1 MKYLFYIVLFLS
13 IKVFCQQTGQ
23 YSQFTFNKYGYN
35 PAAAGTN
42 INANIEA
49 IIGTRQQWVGFKRAP
64 STNFFSVNYT
74 IKPQRS
80 YKLWHNVGLYMSK
93 EKVGIFRNEG
103 YYLSYTL
110 HLPITKKINM
120 SFGVFGGVRNLA
132 LDRNAISNLDPVYD
146 KTYTNYFFAYPD
158 FIPGI
163 RIYSKKAFFDVSVQ
177 QLYKNRQEQGNKQI
191 GNKSKLVPQIY
202 VSFGKKYYLN
212 NNFIIVPAFNIH
224 SSLTNIPSVEL
235 NLMAYYYK
243 RVGVGVSIRNKD
255 FISGIFQVRISKNL
269 TAGFSY
275 DYSINKLNAV
285 APRTIE
291 FMLGLTPLISLLGNE
306 KEKHNIA
313 RCPSFDF

>member
-42 INANIEA
+42 INGNIEA
-49 IIGTRQQWVGFKRAP
+49 IIGTRQQWVGFKKAP

-74 IKPQRS
+74 IKPKRS

-132 LDRNAISNLDPVYD
+132 VDRNAISTSDPIYD

-163 RIYSKKAFFDVSVQ
+163 RIYNKKTFLDVSVQ
-177 QLYKNRQEQGNKQI
+177 QLYKNRQAQGNKQI
-191 GNKSKLVPQIY
+191 GNKSKLVPQLY

-212 NNFIIVPAFNIH
+212 NSFIIVPAVNVH

-235 NLMAYYYK
+235 NLMAYYLK

-255 FISGIFQVRISKNL
+255 FISGIFQVRVLKNI

-275 DYSINKLNAV
+275 DYSINKLNAF
-285 APRTIE
+285 APNTVE
-291 FMLGLTPLISLLGNE
+291 FMLGITPLIALLGNE
-306 KEKHNIA
+306 KEKHNIV

>member
-1 MKYLFYIVLFLS
+1 MFSSGLS
-13 IKVFCQQTGQ
+13 IEYRISKSFSVKSGIHYTLRGEK
-23 YSQFTFNKYGYN
+23 TKDLGYGSDYN
-35 PAAAGTN
+35 GFGTY
-42 INANIEA
+42 IEKMIFKNRYHYIGVP
-49 IIGTRQQWVGFKRAP
+49 IIGSIYLMNKVKIQLYSSIGVGFDFLYLRA
-64 STNFFSVNYT
+64 SRST
-74 IKPQRS
+74 IKI
-80 YKLWHNVGLYMSK
+80 HNEEEENNFQK
-93 EKVGIFRNEG
+93 EKPNDDGFNDYNIFNPSG
-103 YYLSYTL
+103 LL
-110 HLPITKKINM
+110 
-120 SFGVFGGVRNLA
+120 SFG
-132 LDRNAISNLDPVYD
+132 LDL
-146 KTYTNYFFAYPD
+146 K
-158 FIPGI
+158 
-163 RIYSKKAFFDVSVQ
+163 
-177 QLYKNRQEQGNKQI
+177 I

-291 FMLGLTPLISLLGNE
+291 FMLGLTPLIYLLGNE

>member
-1 MKYLFYIVLFLS
+1 MKYIFYIILFLN
-13 IKVFCQQTGQ
+13 IKIYFQQTGQ

-42 INANIEA
+42 INSNVEA

-64 STNFFSVNYT
+64 NTNFLSVNYT

-80 YKLWHNVGLYMSK
+80 YKRWHNFGLYISK

-110 HLPITKKINM
+110 HLPVSKKINM
-120 SFGVFGGVRNLA
+120 SFGIFGGVRNLA
-132 LDRNAISNLDPVYD
+132 IDRNLISNLDPIYD

-158 FIPGI
+158 FIPGM
-163 RIYSKKAFFDVSVQ
+163 RIYSKRAFFDISVQ
-177 QLYKNRQEQGNKQI
+177 QLYKNRQVQGNKQI

-202 VSFGKKYYLN
+202 VSFGKKYNLN
-212 NNFIIVPAFNIH
+212 NDLVLVPAVNVH
-224 SSLTNIPSVEL
+224 SSITNIPSVEL

-243 RVGVGVSIRNKD
+243 RVGVGVSVRNRD
-255 FISGIFQVRISKNL
+255 FISGIFQIRLFGNV

-285 APRTIE
+285 SPHTVE
-291 FMLGLTPLISLLGNE
+291 FMLGLTPLLALFGNDNE
-306 KEKHNIA
+306 RYNVD

>member
-1 MKYLFYIVLFLS
+1 MKYIFYIILFLN
-13 IKVFCQQTGQ
+13 IKIYCQQTGQ

-35 PAAAGTN
+35 PAAAGIN
-42 INANIEA
+42 INSNLEA

-64 STNFFSVNYT
+64 NTNFLSINYT

-80 YKLWHNVGLYMSK
+80 YKRWHNFGLYISK

-110 HLPITKKINM
+110 HLPVSKKINM

-132 LDRNAISNLDPVYD
+132 IDRNLISNSDPIYY

-158 FIPGI
+158 FIPGM
-163 RIYSKKAFFDVSVQ
+163 RIYSKRAFFDISVQ
-177 QLYKNRQEQGNKQI
+177 QLYKNRQVQGNKQI

-202 VSFGKKYYLN
+202 VSFGKKYNLN
-212 NNFIIVPAFNIH
+212 NDLVLVPAVNVH
-224 SSLTNIPSVEL
+224 SSITNIPSVEL

-243 RVGVGVSIRNKD
+243 RVGVGVSVRNRD
-255 FISGIFQVRISKNL
+255 FISGIFQIRLFGNV

-275 DYSINKLNAV
+275 DYSINKFNAV
-285 APRTIE
+285 SPRTVE
-291 FMLGLTPLISLLGNE
+291 FMLGLTPLIALFGNDNE
-306 KEKHNIA
+306 RYNVA